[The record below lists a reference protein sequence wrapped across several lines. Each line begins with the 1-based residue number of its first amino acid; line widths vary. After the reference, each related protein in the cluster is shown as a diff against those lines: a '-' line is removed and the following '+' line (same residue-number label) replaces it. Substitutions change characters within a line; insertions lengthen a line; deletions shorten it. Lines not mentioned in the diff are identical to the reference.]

1 MSDSQSQYQGLQKRI
16 EELENQTAFQDE
28 LFETLNRVV
37 AQQDGEILAL
47 KHQLNSLAAR
57 LKDLGDATTGSEL
70 QDETPPHY

>member
-1 MSDSQSQYQGLQKRI
+1 MSDSQSQLPDLQKRI

-47 KHQLNSLAAR
+47 KHQLNSIAAR
-57 LKDLGDATTGSEL
+57 LKDLGDVTTGSEP